1 MTQMTDR
8 PRSRLSIHDKSLM
21 AKLAQVIA
29 EKRGGAMEAKHC
41 MSDAK
46 TLLSA
51 WILGQSEERAAQRL
65 LTWWCVDCR
74 MESIDLCRA
83 DSATAEKVKFV
94 ASAGYEA
101 LREIEVVQAGKAEA
115 RNTA

>member
-1 MTQMTDR
+1 MTDR
-8 PRSRLSIHDKSLM
+8 QKSRLSIHDKAIMS
-21 AKLAQVIA
+21 KLAQMIA

-51 WILGQSEERAAQRL
+51 WILGMSEERAAQRL

-101 LREIEVVQAGKAEA
+101 LREMEGVEDTKSEKT
-115 RNTA
+115 NTA